1 MSRGGTDSPNTNSGA
16 GMRINTNVG
25 ALVAARNL
33 GSVQDAIKSSS
44 EKLSSGFR
52 INRASDD
59 AAGLGIANVLRSDIR
74 AYSQAARNAEQA
86 NSVYNIAE
94 GAAGSVQK

>member
-1 MSRGGTDSPNTNSGA
+1 
-16 GMRINTNVG
+16 MRINTNVG
-25 ALVAARNL
+25 ALQAARNL
-33 GSVQDAIKSSS
+33 GTVQNAVQSSS

-86 NSVYNIAE
+86 SAMLNVAE
-94 GAAGSVQK
+94 GARRRSKASSSV